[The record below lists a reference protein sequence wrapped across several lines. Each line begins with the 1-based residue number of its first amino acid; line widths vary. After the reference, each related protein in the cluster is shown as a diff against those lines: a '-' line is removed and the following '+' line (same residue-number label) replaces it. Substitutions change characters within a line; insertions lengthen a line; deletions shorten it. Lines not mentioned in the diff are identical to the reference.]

1 MCIVFTS
8 KKVVVKLKSIFS
20 IRLNDTNRKGDKSIF
35 ISLSFDNS
43 KVYTKQY

>member
-8 KKVVVKLKSIFS
+8 KKVVVELRSIFS
-20 IRLNDTNRKGDKSIF
+20 FRVNDTNRKGDKSKF